1 MRLKFAVEFK
11 STNNKKN
18 MKIITRYLYLTIL
31 IIIAFS
37 ATLLAQYPQGGAAGR
52 KPGGGN
58 MNLGHFY
65 GKVVDANSNKPLESA
80 SIQLTHS
87 QWDTATKQKKEVV
100 IAAML
105 TDKKGEFSI
114 DKLPVFGAY
123 LLTISTVGHTAYV
136 EPISFDVKQG
146 GDKSQML
153 NAIDKDLG
161 NIKLQPEAKEL
172 AGVVITAKAP
182 LMQMNID
189 RKVFNVSQSLTS
201 VGGTAV
207 DVMRNVPSINVDMDG
222 NVTLRN
228 KSPQIFVDGRPTTL
242 TLDEIPAD
250 EIESIEII
258 TNPSAK
264 FDASGGGAG
273 ILNIIMKKNKKPGY
287 NGSVRSGVDSR
298 GGTNAGGNINMR
310 QGKVNVFANG
320 NYFHFISKGSYTNN
334 RVDNVNDTKSIL
346 FQDGD
351 QNRNG
356 RMYSGTLGMDYFIDN
371 RNTLT
376 VSGGARN
383 GKFGNTQFLNM
394 TTDTLDGNDNKQ
406 NTGVN
411 NSNGNF
417 TWNNYNGKIS
427 FKHNFAK
434 ANKYI
439 TADANYDHSHNTNYS
454 DIFIQYYDQ
463 DNNPSSPANNV
474 RTTGDGINSNFTF
487 QTDYTNPITDKMK
500 LEAGL
505 RGNVRIS
512 NSNNQNYVLDST
524 SGKYEN
530 VEALNSNYK
539 YNDQVYAGYV
549 TFSQMI
555 HNFTYQLGGRV
566 ESSEYR
572 GELVDSN
579 QNFHNSYP
587 LSFFPSVFLT
597 QKLSEMQDL
606 QLNYSRKI
614 NRPNFWQIIPYY
626 DFSNPLNISVGNPNL
641 VPEFTNSLELS
652 YNLNLKNG
660 NNLLAT
666 VYYRGT
672 SNLISQYQY
681 WGENPNPAVNDS
693 VFITTY
699 ENAASSKAYGLE
711 LTSMNKIA
719 SWWSI
724 TSNINLYN
732 SEIDGSNLQE
742 SLTNS
747 KVSWFGKI
755 NNTFTLP
762 KSISLQVSG
771 DYTSKTILPPG
782 GNGGGGHWGGGNLAT
797 ANGYIMPTGG
807 VDAAIKK
814 DFLKDK
820 TLSVSMSIND
830 IFRTRTQQ
838 THSESYVSKGI
849 YSVQDMNRSMDPQ
862 KLRLNVS
869 WRFGK
874 TDFSLFK
881 RKNMNDS
888 GSSGDMPPGAQ

>member
-1 MRLKFAVEFK
+1 
-11 STNNKKN
+11 

-31 IIIAFS
+31 FVIASS
-37 ATLLAQYPQGGAAGR
+37 ATLLAQYPQGGGIGKR
-52 KPGGGN
+52 PSGGN
-58 MNLGHFY
+58 MNMGHFY
-65 GKVVDANSNKPLESA
+65 GKVVDANTNKPLESA
-80 SIQLTHS
+80 TIQLAHS
-87 QWDTATKQKKEVV
+87 QFDTATKQKKEVV
-100 IAAML
+100 VAALL

-114 DKLPVFGAY
+114 DKLPIFGNYQITVSSIGHEAY
-123 LLTISTVGHTAYV
+123 NQ
-136 EPISFDVKQG
+136 PIAFNLKAG
-146 GDKSQML
+146 GGTDML
-153 NAIDKDLG
+153 SAIDKDLG
-161 NIKLQPEAKEL
+161 NIKLQPQAKEL
-172 AGVVITAKAP
+172 AGVVVTAKPP

-201 VGGTAV
+201 VGGTAE
-207 DVMRNVPSINVDMDG
+207 DVMRNVPSVNVDIDG

-228 KSPQIFVDGRPTTL
+228 KTPQIFVDGRPTTL

-250 EIESIEII
+250 EIETIEII

-273 ILNIIMKKNKKPGY
+273 ILNIVMKKNRKPGY
-287 NGSVRSGVDSR
+287 NGSVRGGADSK
-298 GGTNAGGNINMR
+298 GGTNLGGNINMR
-310 QGKVNVFANG
+310 QGKINVFATG
-320 NYFHFISKGSYTNN
+320 NYFHFISKGAYTNN

-356 RMYSGTLGMDYFIDN
+356 RMYSGTLGFDYFIDN

-376 VSGGARN
+376 FSGGARN
-383 GKFGNTQFLNM
+383 GKFGNTQLLDI
-394 TTDTLDGNDNKQ
+394 TTDTLLGSDIKQ

-411 NSNGNF
+411 NSKGNF

-427 FKHNFAK
+427 FRHNFAK
-434 ANKYI
+434 PNKYI
-439 TADANYDHSHNTNYS
+439 TADANYDKSHNTNYN
-454 DIFIQYYDQ
+454 DVFLQYYDA
-463 DNNPSSPANNV
+463 DNNPSSPAQNA

-505 RGNVRIS
+505 RGNVRVS

-524 SGKYEN
+524 SGKYVN
-530 VEALNSNYK
+530 IEALNSNYK

-549 TFSQMI
+549 TFSQKLN
-555 HNFTYQLGGRV
+555 NFTYQLGGRV

-579 QNFHNSYP
+579 QTFHNSYP

-597 QKLSEMQDL
+597 QKLSANQDL

-614 NRPNFWQIIPYY
+614 NRPNFFQIIPYY

-641 VPEFTNSLELS
+641 VPEFTNLVELA

-660 NNLLAT
+660 NNIIAT

-672 SNLISQYQY
+672 TNLISQYQY
-681 WGENPNPAVNDS
+681 WGENPNPASNDS

-699 ENAASSKAYGLE
+699 QNASSSQAYGLE
-711 LTSMNKIA
+711 VTSMNKIA
-719 SWWSI
+719 SWWTI

-732 SEIDGSNLQE
+732 SEIDGSNLEQNL
-742 SLTNS
+742 SNQ

-755 NNTFTLP
+755 NNTFSLP

-782 GNGGGGHWGGGNLAT
+782 RGGGGGNHWGGGNLAT

-807 VDAAIKK
+807 VDAAVKK

-820 TLSVSMSIND
+820 TLSVSLSMND
-830 IFRTRTQQ
+830 IFRTRTSK

-849 YSVQDMNRSMDPQ
+849 SSVQDVERQMNPQ
-862 KLRLNVS
+862 QLRLNAS

-874 TDFSLFK
+874 ADFSLFK
-881 RKNMNDS
+881 RKNMSDS
-888 GSSGDMPPGAQ
+888 GSPVDMPPVAQ

>member
-1 MRLKFAVEFK
+1 
-11 STNNKKN
+11 
-18 MKIITRYLYLTIL
+18 MKIITRYFYLTVL
-31 IIIAFS
+31 IIMACS
-37 ATLLAQYPQGGAAGR
+37 ASLMAQYPQGAGAGR
-52 KPGGGN
+52 RPSGGN
-58 MNLGHFY
+58 MNMGHFY

-80 SIQLTHS
+80 TIQLAHS

-100 IAAML
+100 VAAML

-114 DKLPVFGAY
+114 DKLPLFGSY
-123 LLTISTVGHTAYV
+123 QLTISTVGHVPYSEA
-136 EPISFDVKQG
+136 ISFNLKAGAGAD
-146 GDKSQML
+146 ML

-161 NIKLQPEAKEL
+161 NIKLQLQAKEL
-172 AGVVITAKAP
+172 AGVVIMAKP
-182 LMQMNID
+182 PIMQMDID
-189 RKVFNVSQSLTS
+189 KKVFNVSQSLTS
-201 VGGTAV
+201 VGGTAQ
-207 DVMRNVPSINVDMDG
+207 DVMRNVPSVNVDMDG

-228 KSPQIFVDGRPTTL
+228 KTPQIFVDGRPTTL

-264 FDASGGGAG
+264 YDASGGGAG

-287 NGSVRSGVDSR
+287 NGSVRGGVDSR

-310 QGKVNVFANG
+310 QGKINVFANG
-320 NYFHFISKGSYTNN
+320 NYFHFVSKGTYTNN
-334 RVDNVNDTKSIL
+334 RVDNINDTKAVL
-346 FQDGD
+346 FQNGD
-351 QNRNG
+351 QDRNG
-356 RMYSGTLGMDYFIDN
+356 RMYSGTLGFDYFIDN

-376 VSGGARN
+376 LSGGARN
-383 GKFGNTQFLNM
+383 GKFGNTQFLSM
-394 TTDTLDGNDNKQ
+394 TTDTLSGTDNEQ

-434 ANKYI
+434 PNKYI
-439 TADANYDHSHNTNYS
+439 TADANYDRSHNTNYN
-454 DIFIQYYDQ
+454 DIFIQYYDL
-463 DNNPSSPANNV
+463 DNNPTSPASNG

-505 RGNVRIS
+505 RANVRIS
-512 NSNNQNYVLDST
+512 NSNNQNFVLDST

-530 VEALNSNYK
+530 IEALNSNYK
-539 YNDQVYAGYV
+539 YTNQVYAGYV

-555 HNFTYQLGGRV
+555 NNFTYQLGGRV

-579 QNFHNSYP
+579 QNFHNAYP

-597 QKLSEMQDL
+597 QKLSDKQDL

-652 YNLNLKNG
+652 YNLNFKNG
-660 NNLLAT
+660 NNILAT

-699 ENAASSKAYGLE
+699 ENASSSKAYGLE
-711 LTSMNKIA
+711 LTSLNKIA
-719 SWWSI
+719 SWWSV
-724 TSNINLYN
+724 TSNVNLYN
-732 SEIDGSNLQE
+732 SEIDGSNLQQN
-742 SLTNS
+742 LTNS

-782 GNGGGGHWGGGNLAT
+782 GNGGGNHWGGGNLAT

-814 DFLKDK
+814 DFLKGK

-838 THSESYVSKGI
+838 THAESYVSKGI
-849 YSVQDMNRSMDPQ
+849 YSVQDINRTMDPQ
-862 KLRLNVS
+862 KVRLNVS

-881 RKNMNDS
+881 RKNMNDNS
-888 GSSGDMPPGAQ
+888 APSDMPQGAAQ